1 MKRRQIVIG
10 PDTKLV
16 RTGGRPTRTVGV
28 LLAVIGG
35 LFVLYAFTDGPAW
48 VKDHLMLSAAR
59 ALGLFQLWQ
68 TLTAPWL
75 HLHADALVINVAA
88 LWFFG
93 PALDRWWGPRR
104 FLCFYIVTG
113 VTGMIV
119 ALLVGLLWPTALV
132 AGAAGSTTA
141 MMVAF
146 AVLFPQ
152 HHVFC
157 YGVWPLRG
165 LWLSLVL
172 LAFVAIGN
180 VIGAR
185 WLQLA
190 LQAGGAVGALLFLFS
205 PRRLIGQ
212 ARVRRAKR
220 KLNVID
226 GGKPDGPKYLN

>member
-28 LLAVIGG
+28 LLAVIVG
-35 LFVLYAFTDGPAW
+35 LFVLYAFADGPA
-48 VKDHLMLSAAR
+48 VIKDNLMLSAAR

-68 TLTAPWL
+68 VLTAPWL
-75 HLHADALVINVAA
+75 HLHADALVVNAAA
-88 LWFFG
+88 LWFLG
-93 PALDRWWGPRR
+93 PALDRWWGARR
-104 FLCFYIVTG
+104 FLFFYVATG
-113 VTGMIV
+113 VCGMLV
-119 ALLVGLLWPTALV
+119 ALAVGLLWPTALV
-132 AGAAGSTTA
+132 AGAVGSTTA
-141 MMVAF
+141 MFVAF
-146 AVLFPQ
+146 ALLFPQ

-165 LWLSLVL
+165 RWLALVL
-172 LAFVAIGN
+172 LAFVVLGN

-190 LQAGGAVGALLFLFS
+190 LQVGGALGALLFLYS
-205 PRRLIGQ
+205 PRRLIAE
-212 ARVRRAKR
+212 ARLRRAKR